1 MMNSIRITDLISNL
15 DENIVENIC
24 WDEKNTVDISASAI
38 CAKVGY
44 ELHPEKKRHKISFK
58 VAMAICAILIMS
70 VPCYALISNH
80 LEKAE
85 VVDDSNRHLIGKEVV
100 SDYYIVYDGIGNYTD
115 SYGNSAENIEDL
127 IKDEPAASR
136 LVNSIEDESLDPRSY
151 TEILPEKVKGKKT
164 VFPEIIMINNSV
176 CILTE
181 ADGTGWELKQGD
193 SLIYE
198 YEKAASEVVETQT
211 LLIGVIQ
218 DGVLKDPSVSRVR
231 EGTFSV
237 VAEEDCEYFIYL
249 LSASSDYLTIRE
261 GIVGSDN

>member
-1 MMNSIRITDLISNL
+1 M
-15 DENIVENIC
+15 
-24 WDEKNTVDISASAI
+24 
-38 CAKVGY
+38 
-44 ELHPEKKRHKISFK
+44 
-58 VAMAICAILIMS
+58 IMQ
-70 VPCYALISNH
+70 P
-80 LEKAE
+80 
-85 VVDDSNRHLIGKEVV
+85 
-100 SDYYIVYDGIGNYTD
+100 
-115 SYGNSAENIEDL
+115 
-127 IKDEPAASR
+127 
-136 LVNSIEDESLDPRSY
+136 IEDESIDPRSY

-249 LSASSDYLTIRE
+249 LSASSDYQTIRE
-261 GIVGSDN
+261 GILGSDN